1 MHGRDD
7 EIIKMYSDV
16 LGSKSRVI
24 ATKKLFHHRSRAGNI
39 YEGALKILP

>member
-1 MHGRDD
+1 MHERDD

-24 ATKKLFHHRSRAGNI
+24 ATKKIISSRAGNI
-39 YEGALKILP
+39 YEETLKIFP